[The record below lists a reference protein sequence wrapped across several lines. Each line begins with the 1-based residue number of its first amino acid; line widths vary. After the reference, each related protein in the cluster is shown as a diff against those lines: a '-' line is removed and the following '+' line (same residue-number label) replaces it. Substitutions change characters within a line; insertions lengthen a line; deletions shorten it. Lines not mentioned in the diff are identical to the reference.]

1 MGLFDFIRKK
11 KAETDYYEMFLY
23 EKTKADQYY
32 STGFVLGRKIST
44 DELNDILYKARTYHV
59 KWLESLYDFTTV
71 EGVRNIPVPKEKAPV
86 SGGTPCYNLEYVL
99 RLKATEYKKSNIDL
113 SIACL
118 RKANEISPFSGVA
131 YGEKDYM
138 RVVEYLKDSG
148 RFEEARQEETFIRN
162 AYLSDSTPNREKSFS
177 GCYDKESPFFG
188 SDLIESTDDPFVC
201 AECAKYTKRRF
212 SEYGENPNYPVLPE
226 YFKKNLPE
234 HKHCTIHFH
243 PVIEESSP
251 AWEFTGDIVK
261 YSNRQYIDERT
272 EEEKQ
277 RFEKEVA
284 KRDRA
289 EIVKAEFDWLREF
302 FPETAPKS
310 LSGYSKMKNLKSDKY
325 TEIETLAREK
335 GKTLIE

>member
-11 KAETDYYEMFLY
+11 KTETNYYEMFLS

-32 STGFVLGRKIST
+32 STGVVLGRRIST
-44 DELNDILYKARTYHV
+44 DELNDIIYKARTYHV

-131 YGEKDYM
+131 YSEKDYM
-138 RVVEYLKDSG
+138 RVVEYLKDAG

-162 AYLSDSTPNREKSFS
+162 AYLSDFTPNNEKSFS
-177 GCYDKESPFFG
+177 ECYDKESPFFG
-188 SDLIESTDDPFVC
+188 SDLIESTADTFVC
-201 AECAKYTKRRF
+201 AECAKYTKRIF
-212 SEYGENPNYPVLPE
+212 SEYGKNPNYPILPE

-243 PVIEESSP
+243 PVIEGFIPS
-251 AWEFTGDIVK
+251 WEFSGDIVQ
-261 YSNRQYIDERT
+261 YCNRPYTDERT
-272 EEEKQ
+272 EEQKQ
-277 RFEKEVA
+277 HFESEVA
-284 KRDRA
+284 KRERA

-302 FPETAPKS
+302 LPEIAPKS
-310 LSGYSKMKNLKSDKY
+310 LSGYSRMKNLKSDKY
-325 TEIETLAREK
+325 IEIASLAREK